1 MYGKGTKVSKYLV
14 NHDKIYEARIKL
26 GIETDTLDIDGQ
38 IIKKINVDKSILTVE
53 NIQNVLKTF
62 IGKQEQEPPIYSA
75 IKVNGKK
82 LYEYA
87 RQGQEIE
94 IKPRQI
100 EIYEIK
106 LLKIDTEQN
115 TFDISINCSK
125 GTYIR
130 SLARDIAK
138 SLGTVGCISKL
149 NRVKVRKFWYKSGY
163 NIRRS
168 TKT

>member
-53 NIQNVLKTF
+53 NIQNTLKTF
-62 IGKQEQEPPIYSA
+62 IGEQEQEPPIYSA

-138 SLGTVGCISKL
+138 SLGMVGCISKL
-149 NRVKVRKFWYKSGY
+149 NRVKVRKF
-163 NIRRS
+163 
-168 TKT
+168 